1 MSLIDAL
8 GRGGAFIFYAAIC
21 VPTSIFCQRLVPETK
36 GKPLEEITAVFEER
50 VAHRGAGG

>member
-1 MSLIDAL
+1 VLT
-8 GRGGAFIFYAAIC
+8 F
-21 VPTSIFCQRLVPETK
+21 IFCQRLVPETK